1 MTQRIIYDIQTIETI
16 LNLLNTLPIVGID
29 SANKMVK
36 VFDLLKQYEVEAEKE
51 VEKEIKEAI

>member
-1 MTQRIIYDIQTIETI
+1 MTQRIIYDINTVETV

-51 VEKEIKEAI
+51 AIKEPATE

>member
-1 MTQRIIYDIQTIETI
+1 MTQRIIYDINTVETV

-51 VEKEIKEAI
+51 SVKKEAI

>member
-1 MTQRIIYDIQTIETI
+1 MTQRIIYDINTIETV

-51 VEKEIKEAI
+51 AIKQPTE